1 MKRFTTEDTESTEKS
16 NSSGFCSFS
25 VLSVSSVVA
34 FVFVA
39 CLVSTS
45 VFAGSVDSKKGEL
58 QDLKGR
64 IETLRRDMAA
74 AEESKTYVAD
84 QLRETESEISTAN
97 RHLHELGAERTDLKA
112 QLADLD
118 AQSQR
123 LDRQTGA
130 QQNQLARLLNRQFVG
145 GDSDALKLLL
155 SGHDPNQSARD
166 KYFLTQLSRAK
177 ADLIQQLRAVA
188 AEKKRLA
195 DAARE
200 RQTQLAEIERQQQE
214 SRAQLLERKKQ
225 RLTTLAAIASH
236 LKAQSREITTLKRD
250 EQRLAKLIEGL
261 ARIATARKTASKVP
275 QGTHSAG
282 VGGTARARIAKAKS
296 HDPGNVGGAF
306 AALRGQLRLPVKGMI
321 GGRFGSPRAEGG
333 ASWKGVFIRA
343 AEGTEVKAVAAGAVV
358 FSDWLRGFG
367 NLLIIDHGDDF
378 LSVYGNNESLLAAV
392 GANVK
397 SGESVA
403 TVGNSGGNPDSG
415 LYFELRHRGQPFD
428 PMRWASNR

>member
-1 MKRFTTEDTESTEKS
+1 VIPRRKICVNALCLAALVTST
-16 NSSGFCSFS
+16 
-25 VLSVSSVVA
+25 A
-34 FVFVA
+34 FA
-39 CLVSTS
+39 
-45 VFAGSVDSKKGEL
+45 ANVDSKKGEL
-58 QDLKGR
+58 QDLKSR
-64 IETLRRDMAA
+64 IEALRRDMAA
-74 AEESKTYVAD
+74 AEESKTSAAD
-84 QLRETESEISTAN
+84 QLRETESAISNVN
-97 RHLHELGAERTDLKA
+97 RRLHELGGERAELKA
-112 QLADLD
+112 ALADLD

-155 SGHDPNQSARD
+155 SGRDPNQSARD

-177 ADLIQQLRAVA
+177 ADLIQQLRTVA

-195 DAARE
+195 EAARE
-200 RQTQLAEIERQQQE
+200 RQEQLAEIERRQQE
-214 SRAQLLERKKQ
+214 SRAQLLDRKKQ
-225 RLTTLAAIASH
+225 RLTTLAAIADR
-236 LKAQSREITTLKRD
+236 LKAQRREITTLKRD

-261 ARIATARKTASKVP
+261 ARIAATKKAAPSVGARGTATARSPKL
-275 QGTHSAG
+275 
-282 VGGTARARIAKAKS
+282 KS

-306 AALRGQLRLPVKGMI
+306 AALRGQLRLPVKGTI
-321 GGRFGSPRAEGG
+321 AGRFGSPRAEGG

-343 AEGTEVKAVAAGAVV
+343 AEGAEVKAVAAGAVV

-392 GANVK
+392 GAAVK
-397 SGESVA
+397 SGESIA

-415 LYFELRHRGQPFD
+415 LYFELRHRGLPFD
-428 PMRWASNR
+428 PLKWARN

>member
-1 MKRFTTEDTESTEKS
+1 MIPRRKICVNALCLAALVTST
-16 NSSGFCSFS
+16 
-25 VLSVSSVVA
+25 A
-34 FVFVA
+34 FA
-39 CLVSTS
+39 
-45 VFAGSVDSKKGEL
+45 ANVDSKKGEL
-58 QDLKGR
+58 QDLKSR
-64 IETLRRDMAA
+64 IEALRRDMAA
-74 AEESKTYVAD
+74 AEESKTSAAD
-84 QLRETESEISTAN
+84 QLRETESAISNVN
-97 RHLHELGAERTDLKA
+97 RRLHELGGERAELKA
-112 QLADLD
+112 ALADLD

-155 SGHDPNQSARD
+155 SGRDPNQSARD

-177 ADLIQQLRAVA
+177 ADLIQQLRTVA

-195 DAARE
+195 EAARE
-200 RQTQLAEIERQQQE
+200 RQEQLAEIERRQQE
-214 SRAQLLERKKQ
+214 SRAQLLDRKKQ
-225 RLTTLAAIASH
+225 RLTTLAAIADR
-236 LKAQSREITTLKRD
+236 LKAQRREITTLKRD

-261 ARIATARKTASKVP
+261 ARIAATKKAAPSVGARGTATARSPKL
-275 QGTHSAG
+275 
-282 VGGTARARIAKAKS
+282 KS

-306 AALRGQLRLPVKGMI
+306 AALRGQLRLPVKGTI
-321 GGRFGSPRAEGG
+321 AGRFGSPRAEGG

-343 AEGTEVKAVAAGAVV
+343 AEGAEVKAVAAGAVV

-392 GANVK
+392 GAAVK
-397 SGESVA
+397 SGESIA

-415 LYFELRHRGQPFD
+415 LYFELRHRGLPFD
-428 PMRWASNR
+428 PLKWARN

>member
-1 MKRFTTEDTESTEKS
+1 VIAGRNICVTV
-16 NSSGFCSFS
+16 FCFAA
-25 VLSVSSVVA
+25 LCAATA
-34 FVFVA
+34 FA
-39 CLVSTS
+39 
-45 VFAGSVDSKKGEL
+45 AAVDSKKGEL
-58 QDLKGR
+58 QDLKSR
-64 IETLRRDMAA
+64 IEALRRDMAA
-74 AEESKTYVAD
+74 AEESKTYAAD
-84 QLRETESEISTAN
+84 QLRETESAISNAN
-97 RHLHELGAERTDLKA
+97 RRLHELGGERAELKA
-112 QLADLD
+112 ELADLD
-118 AQSQR
+118 MQSQR

-145 GDSDALKLLL
+145 GDSDALRLLL
-155 SGHDPNQSARD
+155 SGRDPNQSARD

-195 DAARE
+195 DAVRE
-200 RQTQLAEIERQQQE
+200 RQAQLAEIERRQQE

-225 RLTTLAAIASH
+225 RLTTLAAIADR
-236 LKAQSREITTLKRD
+236 LKAQRREITTLKRD

-261 ARIATARKTASKVP
+261 ARIAATKKSSQKLGA
-275 QGTHSAG
+275 
-282 VGGTARARIAKAKS
+282 GGTAIARAPKIKS

-306 AALRGQLRLPVKGMI
+306 AALRGQLRLPVKGTI
-321 GGRFGSPRAEGG
+321 AGRFGSPRAEGG

-343 AEGTEVKAVAAGAVV
+343 AEGAEVKAVAAGAVV

-392 GANVK
+392 GAAVK
-397 SGESVA
+397 SGESIA

-428 PMRWASNR
+428 PLKWARN

>member
-1 MKRFTTEDTESTEKS
+1 VKLFTTESTE
-16 NSSGFCSFS
+16 NTEESSSSRFCSFS
-25 VLSVSSVVA
+25 VPSVSSVVA
-34 FVFVA
+34 FVFLAGLISTVA
-39 CLVSTS
+39 L
-45 VFAGSVDSKKGEL
+45 AAPVDAKKGEL
-58 QDLKGR
+58 HDLKGR
-64 IETLRRDMAA
+64 IEALRRDMAA
-74 AEESKTYVAD
+74 AEESKTHAAD
-84 QLRETESEISTAN
+84 QLRETESAISDVN
-97 RHLHELGAERTDLKA
+97 RRLHELGAERAELKA
-112 QLADLD
+112 ELADLD

-200 RQTQLAEIERQQQE
+200 RQTALADIERRQQE
-214 SRAQLLERKKQ
+214 SRAQLLDRKKQ
-225 RLTTLAAIASH
+225 RLTTLAAIADR
-236 LKAQSREITTLKRD
+236 LKAQRREISNLKRD

-261 ARIATARKTASKVP
+261 ARIATTKRVAPKVP

-282 VGGTARARIAKAKS
+282 AGGTAIARTPRIKS

-306 AALRGQLRLPVKGMI
+306 AALRGQLRLPVKGAI
-321 GGRFGSPRAEGG
+321 AGRFGSPRAEGG

-343 AEGTEVKAVAAGAVV
+343 AEGAEVKAVAGGAVV
-358 FSDWLRGFG
+358 FADWLRGFG

-392 GANVK
+392 GASVK

-428 PMRWASNR
+428 PLKWARN

>member
-1 MKRFTTEDTESTEKS
+1 MIPGRKICVRAVCLAS
-16 NSSGFCSFS
+16 
-25 VLSVSSVVA
+25 L
-34 FVFVA
+34 
-39 CLVSTS
+39 LVSTA
-45 VFAGSVDSKKGEL
+45 FAASVDSKKGEL

-64 IETLRRDMAA
+64 IDALRRDMAA
-74 AEESKTYVAD
+74 AEESKTYAAD
-84 QLRETESEISTAN
+84 QLRETESAISNAN
-97 RHLHELGAERTDLKA
+97 QRLHELATERAELKG
-112 QLADLD
+112 QVADLD

-130 QQNQLARLLNRQFVG
+130 QQNQLAHLLNRQFVG
-145 GDSDALKLLL
+145 GDSDALRLLL

-195 DAARE
+195 DAVRE
-200 RQTQLAEIERQQQE
+200 RQAQMAEIEQRQQE

-225 RLTTLAAIASH
+225 RLTTLAAIGAR
-236 LKAQSREITTLKRD
+236 LKAQRSEINTLKRD
-250 EQRLAKLIEGL
+250 EQRLSKLIDGL
-261 ARIATARKTASKVP
+261 ARIAATKRTAPRVGA
-275 QGTHSAG
+275 
-282 VGGTARARIAKAKS
+282 GGTASARSPRVKS

-306 AALRGQLRLPVKGMI
+306 AALRGQLRLPVKGTI
-321 GGRFGSPRAEGG
+321 AGRFGTPRAEGG
-333 ASWKGVFIRA
+333 ASWKGIFIRA
-343 AEGTEVKAVAAGAVV
+343 AEGVEVKAVAGGAVV

-392 GANVK
+392 GASVK
-397 SGESVA
+397 GGEAVA

-428 PMRWASNR
+428 PLKWASNR

>member
-1 MKRFTTEDTESTEKS
+1 MIPGRKLCVSAVCLASLFAST
-16 NSSGFCSFS
+16 
-25 VLSVSSVVA
+25 A
-34 FVFVA
+34 FA
-39 CLVSTS
+39 
-45 VFAGSVDSKKGEL
+45 ASVDAKKGEL

-64 IETLRRDMAA
+64 IEALRRDMAA
-74 AEESKTYVAD
+74 AEESKTSAAD
-84 QLRETESEISTAN
+84 QLRETESAISNAN
-97 RHLHELGAERTDLKA
+97 RRLHELSAERADLKS

-145 GDSDALKLLL
+145 GDSEALKLLL

-177 ADLIQQLRAVA
+177 ADLIQQLRTVA

-195 DAARE
+195 DAVRE
-200 RQTQLAEIERQQQE
+200 RQTLLAEIERRQQE
-214 SRAQLLERKKQ
+214 GRAQLLERKKQ
-225 RLTTLAAIASH
+225 RLTTLAAIGDRI
-236 LKAQSREITTLKRD
+236 KAQRREISTLKRD

-261 ARIATARKTASKVP
+261 ARIAATKKAAPRVGA
-275 QGTHSAG
+275 
-282 VGGTARARIAKAKS
+282 GGTAAAKAPIVKS
-296 HDPGNVGGAF
+296 HDPGNVGGVF
-306 AALRGQLRLPVKGMI
+306 AALRGQLRLPVKGTI
-321 GGRFGSPRAEGG
+321 AGRFGSPRAEGG

-343 AEGTEVKAVAAGAVV
+343 AEGAEVKAVAGGAVV

-392 GANVK
+392 GASVK
-397 SGESVA
+397 GGESVA

-428 PMRWASNR
+428 PLKWASNR

>member
-1 MKRFTTEDTESTEKS
+1 VIPRRKICVNALCLAALVTST
-16 NSSGFCSFS
+16 
-25 VLSVSSVVA
+25 A
-34 FVFVA
+34 FA
-39 CLVSTS
+39 
-45 VFAGSVDSKKGEL
+45 ANVDSKKGEL
-58 QDLKGR
+58 QDLKSR
-64 IETLRRDMAA
+64 IEALRRDMAA
-74 AEESKTYVAD
+74 AEESKTSAAD
-84 QLRETESEISTAN
+84 QLRETESAISNVN
-97 RHLHELGAERTDLKA
+97 RRLHELGGERAELKA
-112 QLADLD
+112 ALADLD

-155 SGHDPNQSARD
+155 SGRDPNQSARD

-177 ADLIQQLRAVA
+177 ADLIQQLRTVA

-195 DAARE
+195 EAARE
-200 RQTQLAEIERQQQE
+200 RQEQLAEIERRQQE
-214 SRAQLLERKKQ
+214 SRAQLLDRKKQ
-225 RLTTLAAIASH
+225 RLTTLAAIADR
-236 LKAQSREITTLKRD
+236 LKAQRREITTLKRD

-261 ARIATARKTASKVP
+261 ARIAATKKAAPSVGARGTATARSPKL
-275 QGTHSAG
+275 
-282 VGGTARARIAKAKS
+282 KS

-306 AALRGQLRLPVKGMI
+306 AALRGQLRLPVKGTI
-321 GGRFGSPRAEGG
+321 AGRFGSPRAESG

-343 AEGTEVKAVAAGAVV
+343 AEGAEVKAVAAGAVV

-392 GANVK
+392 GAAVK
-397 SGESVA
+397 SGESIA

-415 LYFELRHRGQPFD
+415 LYFELRHRGLPFD
-428 PMRWASNR
+428 PLKWARN

>member
-1 MKRFTTEDTESTEKS
+1 MIQRRICVQT
-16 NSSGFCSFS
+16 
-25 VLSVSSVVA
+25 L
-34 FVFVA
+34 
-39 CLVSTS
+39 CLATLFVSTA
-45 VFAGSVDSKKGEL
+45 FAAGVDSKKGEL
-58 QDLKGR
+58 QDLKSR
-64 IETLRRDMAA
+64 IESLRRDMAK
-74 AEESKTYVAD
+74 AEESKTDAAD
-84 QLRETESEISTAN
+84 QLRETESAISDVN
-97 RHLHELGAERTDLKA
+97 RRLHELGAERSELKA
-112 QLADLD
+112 QLSDLD

-123 LDRQTGA
+123 LDRQAGA

-155 SGHDPNQSARD
+155 SGQDPNQSARD

-195 DAARE
+195 DAVRE
-200 RQTQLAEIERQQQE
+200 RQAQLAEIERRQQE

-225 RLTTLAAIASH
+225 RLTTLAAIGDR
-236 LKAQSREITTLKRD
+236 LKAQRREIDTLKRN

-261 ARIATARKTASKVP
+261 ARIAATKKATPKVP
-275 QGTHSAG
+275 QGAQNA
-282 VGGTARARIAKAKS
+282 GGTASARTPKVKS

-306 AALRGQLRLPVKGMI
+306 AALRGQLRLPVKGTI
-321 GGRFGSPRAEGG
+321 AGRFGQPRAEGG
-333 ASWKGVFIRA
+333 ATWKGIFIRA
-343 AEGTEVKAVAAGAVV
+343 AEGLEVRAVASGAVV

-392 GANVK
+392 GASVK
-397 SGESVA
+397 DGESVA

-428 PMRWASNR
+428 PLKWASNR

>member
-1 MKRFTTEDTESTEKS
+1 MIPRRKICVNALCLAALVTST
-16 NSSGFCSFS
+16 
-25 VLSVSSVVA
+25 A
-34 FVFVA
+34 FA
-39 CLVSTS
+39 
-45 VFAGSVDSKKGEL
+45 ANVDSKKGEL
-58 QDLKGR
+58 QDLKSR
-64 IETLRRDMAA
+64 IEALRRDMAA
-74 AEESKTYVAD
+74 AEESKTSAAD
-84 QLRETESEISTAN
+84 QLRETESAISNVN
-97 RHLHELGAERTDLKA
+97 RRLHELGGERAELKA
-112 QLADLD
+112 ALADLD

-155 SGHDPNQSARD
+155 SGRDPNQSARD

-177 ADLIQQLRAVA
+177 ADLIQQLRTVA

-195 DAARE
+195 EAARE
-200 RQTQLAEIERQQQE
+200 RQEQLAEIERRQQG
-214 SRAQLLERKKQ
+214 SRAQLLDRKKQ
-225 RLTTLAAIASH
+225 RLTTLAAIADR
-236 LKAQSREITTLKRD
+236 LKAQRREITTLKRD

-261 ARIATARKTASKVP
+261 ARIAATKKAAPSVGARGTATARSPKL
-275 QGTHSAG
+275 
-282 VGGTARARIAKAKS
+282 KS

-306 AALRGQLRLPVKGMI
+306 AALRGQLRLPVKGTI
-321 GGRFGSPRAEGG
+321 AGRFGSPRAEGG

-343 AEGTEVKAVAAGAVV
+343 AEGAEVKAVAAGAVV

-392 GANVK
+392 GAAVK
-397 SGESVA
+397 SGESIA

-415 LYFELRHRGQPFD
+415 LYFELRHRGLPFD
-428 PMRWASNR
+428 PLKWARN